1 MKRIKFRVIIVFL
14 IAVFISSLLIH
25 NTLAVPS
32 GWEGVIKKLEE
43 SEKTPPPEVIVRPK
57 VEYKAGDLKDPFQR
71 YKEEKIPP
79 GAQQKESGLSTPPS
93 LTVQGIIWGGRF
105 PQAII
110 NNKVVKV
117 GDTIEGARVISIDKE
132 GITLLFE
139 GMQYNLP
146 SPAAGALPSKKTGG
160 EDEKN
165 F

>member
-1 MKRIKFRVIIVFL
+1 MKRIKFRVIIIFL
-14 IAVFISSLLIH
+14 ITVFISSLLIRH
-25 NTLAVPS
+25 TLAVS
-32 GWEGVIKKLEE
+32 SEWEATKKLEE

-57 VEYKAGDLKDPFQR
+57 VEYKAGGLSDPFQR

-79 GAQQKESGLSTPPS
+79 GAQQKEPGLSTPPS

-110 NNKVVKV
+110 NNKVVKA

-139 GMQYNLP
+139 GMQYSLS

>member
-1 MKRIKFRVIIVFL
+1 MMKRVKFIAAVVFL
-14 IAVFISSLLIH
+14 ITVFISSLLIRH
-25 NTLAVPS
+25 APAIQTEV
-32 GWEGVIKKLEE
+32 EVVEKLERLE
-43 SEKTPPPEVIVRPK
+43 RAQSVEVIVRPR

-71 YKEEKIPP
+71 YKEEEIPP
-79 GAQQKESGLSTPPS
+79 GAQQEGPGLSTPPS

-117 GDTIEGARVISIDKE
+117 EDTIEGARVISIDKE
-132 GITLLFE
+132 GINLLFE

-146 SPAAGALPSKKTGG
+146 SPAAGARPPKKTGG